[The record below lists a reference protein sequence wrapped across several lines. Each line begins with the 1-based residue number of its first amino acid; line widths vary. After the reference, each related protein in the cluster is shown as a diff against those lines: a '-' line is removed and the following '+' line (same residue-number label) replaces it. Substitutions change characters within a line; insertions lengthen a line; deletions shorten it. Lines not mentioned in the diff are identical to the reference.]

1 MSPKVIISSAFF
13 LLLMVIEYEETIDDN
28 LPLQFN
34 ICYLLIDY
42 MA

>member
-1 MSPKVIISSAFF
+1 MSPKMIISSAFF
-13 LLLMVIEYEETIDDN
+13 LLLMVIEYEETIDDS
-28 LPLQFN
+28 LPLQFS